1 MTEDLNVTIGDFGVA
16 TVLGDARTK
25 ARTTVGSMNWM
36 APEVLERPYDERSD
50 VWSLGCITLEM
61 ATCGFM
67 DAAQS
72 SATLFQIKQS
82 PQVLEETLEQV
93 GQKYTADL
101 CQVIRTMLR
110 RHFQER
116 PTAISL
122 LELPY
127 IQECLALSNS
137 ALCKQSAK
145 FAGY

>member
-93 GQKYTADL
+93 GQ
-101 CQVIRTMLR
+101 V
-110 RHFQER
+110 
-116 PTAISL
+116 SL
-122 LELPY
+122 FSVLDVME
-127 IQECLALSNS
+127 S
-137 ALCKQSAK
+137 ASHDIDSEEIHC
-145 FAGY
+145 